1 MPAGDDVHLFRA
13 LASAHRADQ
22 SSGDDAVAAAR
33 EAVHRREALMAREL
47 GDARLAHAVR
57 LVGDGLAA
65 NVIAGIEPA
74 PTDAQIDDLIAALGI
89 PAGSAS
95 R

>member
-1 MPAGDDVHLFRA
+1 
-13 LASAHRADQ
+13 
-22 SSGDDAVAAAR
+22 
-33 EAVHRREALMAREL
+33 MAREL